1 MQHVSTPP
9 HRTPYSQELSNL
21 LNGLANLGHQPGDDV
36 LSRVVL
42 EAEAK
47 LTDFNPQVRM
57 GYFIGATSLP
67 RIMYD

>member
-1 MQHVSTPP
+1 MQHVSNSP
-9 HRTPYSQELSNL
+9 HQTLYYQELSNL

-47 LTDFNPQVRM
+47 LTDFNPQVC
-57 GYFIGATSLP
+57 
-67 RIMYD
+67 MYV

>member
-1 MQHVSTPP
+1 MQHVMSQLQTPP
-9 HRTPYSQELSNL
+9 HRTPYYQELSNL

-47 LTDFNPQVRM
+47 LTDFSPQVCM
-57 GYFIGATSLP
+57 N
-67 RIMYD
+67 